1 MKYVP
6 KMTDKMRDDLTNY
19 QASGALLLMQLLGKA
34 AIADLTS
41 CEACLAEAE
50 REVEIMKSLMQQVR
64 REIHEQGHVSSG
76 SWASMLHVEGLLRRE
91 GRDVSRE
98 PCDMLFKPCEPGMQ
112 DCVGFGHCRCQKE
125 LDRQTSLRQQLATLT
140 QERDALKR
148 IIDDTLREVPVGNVN
163 AHIPENLPRDMEYYV
178 QETVKQDFE
187 IERLEK
193 ERDALREVTRAL
205 IRAGD
210 ALYVKG
216 KFADPDYWAP
226 CNWATVVE
234 ESAKLLTPSGEAG
247 KGGGV

>member
-1 MKYVP
+1 MDSDAYAKEDANGHWVRY
-6 KMTDKMRDDLTNY
+6 
-19 QASGALLLMQLLGKA
+19 
-34 AIADLTS
+34 ADL
-41 CEACLAEAE
+41 
-50 REVEIMKSLMQQVR
+50 
-64 REIHEQGHVSSG
+64 
-76 SWASMLHVEGLLRRE
+76 
-91 GRDVSRE
+91 
-98 PCDMLFKPCEPGMQ
+98 
-112 DCVGFGHCRCQKE
+112 
-125 LDRQTSLRQQLATLT
+125 ATIT

-163 AHIPENLPRDMEYYV
+163 AHIPENLPMDMEYYV

-193 ERDALREVTRAL
+193 ERDALRDAARAL

-234 ESAKLLTPSGEAG
+234 ESAKLLTPSGESG
-247 KGGGV
+247 KGGEV